1 MLKPRQAGYTTW
13 SIIMRLLLPALI
25 EPGTGS
31 MLMSQNSEYAA
42 AHFEI
47 LKRAWRYFFVADP
60 YNDAMNGW
68 AISLRQNL
76 LHVAYSNRRELI
88 FDQLDS
94 RVRCASAEV
103 TEAGQGL
110 TIQHLVCTEVS
121 RWEHKPE
128 ETMANVKESI
138 PKDGTL
144 DIECTPNGLG
154 YFYEEWQRASNP
166 LPGKPR
172 EFKPH
177 FHVVLSAGMDG
188 ADALDARIP

>member
-13 SIIMRLLLPALI
+13 SIIMRLLLPAIL
-25 EPGTGS
+25 EPGSGC
-31 MLMSQNSEYAA
+31 MLISQNSESAA
-42 AHFEI
+42 AHFDI

-60 YNDAMNGW
+60 YNDEMNDW
-68 AISLRQNL
+68 ALDLRKNL
-76 LHVAYSNRRELI
+76 LHIAYSNRRELI

-103 TEAGQGL
+103 EETGQGL
-110 TIQHLVCTEVS
+110 TLQHLVCTEVS

-128 ETMANVKESI
+128 ETMSNVKEAI
-138 PKDGTL
+138 PKDGSL

-154 YFYEEWQRASNP
+154 GYFYEEWMRATNP
-166 LPGKPR
+166 VPGKPR

-177 FHVVLSAGMDG
+177 FNI
-188 ADALDARIP
+188 ALRLMCSS